1 MLSLGSVPVVILAG
15 GLATRLRPITESIPK
30 AMVPVSG
37 RPFIDHQLELLR
49 QQGIQRVILCTGHL
63 GEQIQN
69 HVGNGQS
76 FGLHV
81 FYSNDG
87 ATPLGTGGAVRKALP
102 LIPDACIVLYGDSYL
117 TTPIQSLIDCYNE
130 SEALGV
136 MTVYRNDNAWDQS
149 NIVYRDGEILLYRKT
164 NPIPDMRHIDYGMSL
179 LSRQAIERIAPEQH
193 VDLSTLFTDLV
204 ERRMIAG
211 LEVFDRF
218 FEIGSHQGLADTEW
232 HLSRAG

>member
-87 ATPLGTGGAVRKALP
+87 PTPLGTGGAVRKALP

-149 NIVYRDGEILLYRKT
+149 NIVYRDGEILLYRKA

-179 LSRQAIERIAPEQH
+179 LSRQAIERIAPERH